1 MLDFIFQLKKRIF
14 KMIKRLFLG
23 TTEVNFINV
32 GKTFYKFFI
41 VEVILFV
48 SVITLSLFGLLNVN
62 LSVDFTGGT
71 TYQLDAEYTDTD
83 IEEVMS
89 SNLLDVSRYQTF
101 DNSNSIIFRATEN
114 TQEKETEFLFYL
126 SNKFQV
132 PDEEIDFQRVGP
144 TFGEEITEK
153 GLQALI
159 IFLSLVVL
167 LISYRYEFK
176 YSLIA
181 LVALTHDLL
190 LVFCIYVLLGLE
202 ITPSTVIA
210 LLTILGY
217 SLYDTVILF
226 DKLKDSI
233 KTSKFSYLS
242 VESLN
247 KTFNEVLMRSLNT
260 SITSAIPIASILF
273 LGNYLGLSGTL
284 TDFALPLFIGILSG
298 TYSSIFVTVPFLS
311 KIINN

>member
-1 MLDFIFQLKKRIF
+1 
-14 KMIKRLFLG
+14 MIKRLFLG

-71 TYQLDAEYTDTD
+71 TYQLDTEYTDTD

-181 LVALTHDLL
+181 LLALTHDLL

>member
-1 MLDFIFQLKKRIF
+1 MIKKLFIGSTDIDFLKVGKLFYRIFIIEALIFIAVFIF
-14 KMIKRLFLG
+14 
-23 TTEVNFINV
+23 
-32 GKTFYKFFI
+32 
-41 VEVILFV
+41 
-48 SVITLSLFGLLNVN
+48 SLTGILNVN

-71 TYQLDAEYTDTD
+71 TYQFEANYDDTD
-83 IEEVMS
+83 IDEVMAS
-89 SNLLDVSRYQTF
+89 SILDVSRYQTF
-101 DNSNSIIFRATEN
+101 ENSNSLIFRATEN
-114 TQEKETEFLFYL
+114 TQDKETEFLFYL
-126 SNKFQV
+126 SNKFDI
-132 PDEEIDFQRVGP
+132 PDADIDFQRVGP
-144 TFGEEITEK
+144 TFGDEITTK
-153 GLQALI
+153 GIQALI

-181 LVALTHDLL
+181 LIALTHDLL
-190 LVFCIYVLLGLE
+190 LVFSIYVLLGLE

-226 DKLKDSI
+226 DKLNDSI
-233 KTSKFSYLS
+233 KSSKYSYLTDG
-242 VESLN
+242 SLN

-284 TDFALPLFIGILSG
+284 SDFALPLFIGILSG
-298 TYSSIFVTVPFLS
+298 TYSSIFVTVPFLA
-311 KIINN
+311 KIINK

>member
-1 MLDFIFQLKKRIF
+1 
-14 KMIKRLFLG
+14 MIKRLFLG

-48 SVITLSLFGLLNVN
+48 SVITLSLLGVLNVN

-71 TYQLDAEYTDTD
+71 TYQLDAEYTNTD
-83 IEEVMS
+83 IEEVMN

-126 SNKFQV
+126 SNKFEV

-190 LVFCIYVLLGLE
+190 LVFCIYVLLGFE

>member
-1 MLDFIFQLKKRIF
+1 
-14 KMIKRLFLG
+14 MIKRLFLG

-48 SVITLSLFGLLNVN
+48 SVITLSLLGVLNVN

-83 IEEVMS
+83 IEEVMN

-126 SNKFQV
+126 SNKFEV

-242 VESLN
+242 VDSLN

>member
-1 MLDFIFQLKKRIF
+1 
-14 KMIKRLFLG
+14 MIKRLFLG

-48 SVITLSLFGLLNVN
+48 SVITLSLLGILNVN

-83 IEEVMS
+83 IEEVMN

-126 SNKFQV
+126 SNKFEV

>member
-1 MLDFIFQLKKRIF
+1 
-14 KMIKRLFLG
+14 MIKKLFIGSTDIDFLK
-23 TTEVNFINV
+23 V
-32 GKTFYKFFI
+32 GKLFYKIFI
-41 VEVILFV
+41 VEVIIF
-48 SVITLSLFGLLNVN
+48 ITVGVLSLTGIMNVN

-71 TYQLDAEYTDTD
+71 TYQFEASYTDSD
-83 IEEVMS
+83 IDQVMKS
-89 SNLLDVSRYQTF
+89 EILDVSRYQTF
-101 DNSNSIIFRATEN
+101 ENSDSIIFRATEN
-114 TQEKETEFLFYL
+114 TQDKETEFLFYL
-126 SNKFQV
+126 SNKFNI
-132 PDEEIDFQRVGP
+132 PDENIDFQRVGP
-144 TFGEEITEK
+144 TFGDEITTK
-153 GLQALI
+153 GIQALF
-159 IFLSLVVL
+159 IFLTLVVL

-181 LVALTHDLL
+181 LIALTHDLL
-190 LVFCIYVLLGLE
+190 LVFSIYVLAGLE

-226 DKLKDSI
+226 DKLNDSI

-242 VESLN
+242 VDSLN

-284 TDFALPLFIGILSG
+284 SDFALPLFIGILSG

-311 KIINN
+311 KIINK

>member
-1 MLDFIFQLKKRIF
+1 
-14 KMIKRLFLG
+14 MIKRLFLG

-48 SVITLSLFGLLNVN
+48 SVITLSLLGVLNVN

-83 IEEVMS
+83 IEEVMN

-126 SNKFQV
+126 SNKFEV